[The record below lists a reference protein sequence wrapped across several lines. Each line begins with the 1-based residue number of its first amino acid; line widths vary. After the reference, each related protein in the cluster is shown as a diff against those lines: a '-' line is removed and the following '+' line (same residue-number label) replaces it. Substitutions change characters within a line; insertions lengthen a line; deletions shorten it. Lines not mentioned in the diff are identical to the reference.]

1 MGAAVIEIRNLTK
14 RFGAAAAVEDV
25 CLDIRENELLA
36 LLGPSGC
43 GKTTLLRMIG
53 GFESPTAGEIRMDGA
68 DLTRLPPNKRPL
80 NMLFQSYA
88 VFPHMTARQ
97 NIAYGLKVAGVAKAE
112 TDARVAEAL
121 AWTRMSDYAER
132 RPDQLSGGQRQR
144 VALARAL
151 VKRPRVLLLDEP
163 LSALDAKLREAMKL
177 ELSALRRAAGIA
189 FVMVTH
195 DQDEALS
202 MATRV
207 AVMDRGR
214 IRQIAPPREIY
225 ERPADLFVADF
236 IGGRNLIP
244 ARVVRAD
251 GGGVETAAEGAG
263 MMRAPA
269 PLNFSATTGME
280 VALALCPEDVRL
292 LADGEDG
299 GDGGDGGRGW
309 EGWEGVGGRDD
320 GRGSSGEW
328 DVRRAV
334 LESRS
339 YHGDRTVFYVRLAEG
354 LLLTASRPGRASP
367 DFAADGDAVRVA
379 WKRADAL
386 VLPKDDGSA

>member
-1 MGAAVIEIRNLTK
+1 MKMAAAVIQIRNLTK
-14 RFGAAAAVEDV
+14 RFGGVAAVDDV
-25 CLDIRENELLA
+25 SLDICENEFLA

-53 GFESPTAGEIRMDGA
+53 GFESPSAGEIRMDGA
-68 DLTRLPPNKRPL
+68 DLTRLPPNKRPV

-88 VFPHMTARQ
+88 VFPHMTARE
-97 NIAYGLKVAGVAKAE
+97 NIAYGLKVEGVAKAE
-112 TDARVAEAL
+112 LQERVDAVLAL
-121 AWTRMSDYAER
+121 TRMTDYAAR

-163 LSALDAKLREAMKL
+163 LSALDAKLRGAMKL
-177 ELSALRRAAGIA
+177 ELSALRDATGIA

-207 AVMDRGR
+207 AVMDAGR
-214 IRQIAPPREIY
+214 IRQAASPREIY

-244 ARVVRAD
+244 ARVAGRD
-251 GGGVETAAEGAG
+251 GNILRMTAEGAG
-263 MMRAPA
+263 ELRAPV
-269 PLNFSATTGME
+269 PSNFSMATGAE
-280 VALALCPEDVRL
+280 VVLALCPEDVRL
-292 LADGEDG
+292 DAGVPASAERAG
-299 GDGGDGGRGW
+299 T
-309 EGWEGVGGRDD
+309 GVGEG
-320 GRGSSGEW
+320 GGGGVESH
-328 DVRRAV
+328 RAI

-339 YHGDRTVFYVRLAEG
+339 YHGERTVFHVRLETG
-354 LLLTASRPGRASP
+354 LRLSASRLGKTGS
-367 DFAADGDAVRVA
+367 DFAPDGETVWVSWDAADV
-379 WKRADAL
+379 L
-386 VLPKDDGSA
+386 VLAKD

>member
-1 MGAAVIEIRNLTK
+1 MSGRAVLEIRGLTK
-14 RFGAAAAVEDV
+14 RFGAATAVADV
-25 CLDIRENELLA
+25 SLDIRENEFLA

-88 VFPHMTARQ
+88 VFPHMTARE
-97 NIAYGLKVAGVAKAE
+97 NIAYGLKVAGVARAE
-112 TDARVAEAL
+112 TDLRVAEAL
-121 AWTRMSDYAER
+121 ALTRMSDYAER

-151 VKRPRVLLLDEP
+151 IKRPRVLLLDEP

-177 ELSALRRAAGIA
+177 ELSALRREAGIA

-207 AVMDRGR
+207 AVMNRGR
-214 IRQIAPPREIY
+214 IHQLASPREIY

-244 ARVVRAD
+244 ARIARAEGSVVEA
-251 GGGVETAAEGAG
+251 ETEGAG
-263 MMRAPA
+263 MMRAPL
-269 PLNFSATTGME
+269 PLNFAPTTGMR
-280 VALALCPEDVRL
+280 AMMALCPEDVQLR
-292 LADGEDG
+292 AGE
-299 GDGGDGGRGW
+299 RG
-309 EGWEGVGGRDD
+309 EFSD
-320 GRGSSGEW
+320 EW

-334 LESRS
+334 LESRA
-339 YHGDRTVFYVRLAEG
+339 YHGERTVFYARLETG
-354 LLLTASRPGRASP
+354 LLLTASRMGRDSA
-367 DFAADGDAVRVA
+367 DFAADGETIWVA
-379 WKRADAL
+379 WKREDVL
-386 VLPKDDGSA
+386 LLPKDD

>member
-1 MGAAVIEIRNLTK
+1 MAAAVIQIRNLTK
-14 RFGAAAAVEDV
+14 RFGGVAAVDDV
-25 CLDIRENELLA
+25 SLDICENEFLA

-53 GFESPTAGEIRMDGA
+53 GFESPSAGEIRMDGA
-68 DLTRLPPNKRPL
+68 DLTRLPPNKRPV

-88 VFPHMTARQ
+88 VFPHMTARE
-97 NIAYGLKVAGVAKAE
+97 NIAYGLKVEGVAKAE
-112 TDARVAEAL
+112 LRERVDAVLAL
-121 AWTRMSDYAER
+121 TRMTDYAER

-163 LSALDAKLREAMKL
+163 LSALDAKLRGAMKL
-177 ELSALRRAAGIA
+177 ELSALRDATGIA

-207 AVMDRGR
+207 AVMDAGR
-214 IRQIAPPREIY
+214 IRQAASPREIY

-244 ARVVRAD
+244 ARVAGRD
-251 GGGVETAAEGAG
+251 GNILRMTAEGAG
-263 MMRAPA
+263 ELRAPA
-269 PLNFSATTGME
+269 PSNFPAESGGVGAE
-280 VALALCPEDVRL
+280 VVLALCPEDVRL
-292 LADGEDG
+292 DAGA
-299 GDGGDGGRGW
+299 
-309 EGWEGVGGRDD
+309 GVGEG
-320 GRGSSGEW
+320 GGGGVESH
-328 DVRRAV
+328 RAI

-339 YHGDRTVFYVRLAEG
+339 YHGERTVFHVRLETG
-354 LLLTASRPGRASP
+354 LRLSASRLGRTGS
-367 DFAADGDAVRVA
+367 DFAPDGETVRVSWDA
-379 WKRADAL
+379 ADVL
-386 VLPKDDGSA
+386 VLAKG

>member
-1 MGAAVIEIRNLTK
+1 MADAVIEIRNLTK
-14 RFGAAAAVEDV
+14 RFGGAAAVAAVDDV
-25 CLDIRENELLA
+25 SLDIRENEFLA

-68 DLTRLPPNKRPL
+68 DLTRLPPNKRPV

-88 VFPHMTARQ
+88 VFPHMTARE
-97 NIAYGLKVAGVAKAE
+97 NIAYGLKVEGVARAE
-112 TDARVAEAL
+112 LEERVGSAL
-121 AWTRMSDYAER
+121 ALTRMSDYADR

-163 LSALDAKLREAMKL
+163 LSALDAKLRGAMKL
-177 ELSALRRAAGIA
+177 ELVKLRREAGIA

-207 AVMDRGR
+207 AVMNAGR
-214 IRQIAPPREIY
+214 IHQAASPRETY

-244 ARVVRAD
+244 ARVLSRQGDVLRLSAEDAGELRALAPFD
-251 GGGVETAAEGAG
+251 FPAASGA
-263 MMRAPA
+263 
-269 PLNFSATTGME
+269 E
-280 VALALCPEDVRL
+280 VVLALCPEDVRL
-292 LADGEDG
+292 DAE
-299 GDGGDGGRGW
+299 RP
-309 EGWEGVGGRDD
+309 EGAESR
-320 GRGSSGEW
+320 E
-328 DVRRAV
+328 VRRAI

-339 YHGDRTVFYVRLAEG
+339 YHGERTVFYVRLESG
-354 LLLTASRPGRASP
+354 LRLSASGLGKTFA
-367 DFAADGDAVRVA
+367 DFASDGETVWVSWDCAD
-379 WKRADAL
+379 
-386 VLPKDDGSA
+386 VLPLAKD

>member
-1 MGAAVIEIRNLTK
+1 MKMAAAVIQIRNLTK
-14 RFGAAAAVEDV
+14 RFGGVAAVDDV
-25 CLDIRENELLA
+25 SLDICENEFLA

-53 GFESPTAGEIRMDGA
+53 GFESPSAGEIRMDGA
-68 DLTRLPPNKRPL
+68 DLTRLPPNKRPV

-88 VFPHMTARQ
+88 VFPHMTARE
-97 NIAYGLKVAGVAKAE
+97 NIAYGLKVERVAKAE
-112 TDARVAEAL
+112 LQERVDAVLAL
-121 AWTRMSDYAER
+121 TRMTDYAAR

-163 LSALDAKLREAMKL
+163 LSALDAKLRGAMKL
-177 ELSALRRAAGIA
+177 ELSALRDATGIA

-207 AVMDRGR
+207 AVMDAGR
-214 IRQIAPPREIY
+214 IRQAASPREIY

-244 ARVVRAD
+244 ARVAGRD
-251 GGGVETAAEGAG
+251 GNILRMTAEGAG
-263 MMRAPA
+263 ELRAPV
-269 PLNFSATTGME
+269 PSNFSAESGAAGAGVGAE
-280 VALALCPEDVRL
+280 VVLALCPEDVRL
-292 LADGEDG
+292 DAGVPASAERAGTGAGERMGEG
-299 GDGGDGGRGW
+299 GGG
-309 EGWEGVGGRDD
+309 GVE
-320 GRGSSGEW
+320 S
-328 DVRRAV
+328 RRAI

-339 YHGDRTVFYVRLAEG
+339 YHGERTVFHVRLETG
-354 LLLTASRPGRASP
+354 LRLSASRLGRTGS
-367 DFAADGDAVRVA
+367 DFAPDGETVRVSWDA
-379 WKRADAL
+379 ADVL
-386 VLPKDDGSA
+386 VLAKD